1 MLKKQ
6 RRKELGI
13 SREIVPR
20 IFNHS
25 IKGMEAVYD
34 QFDYQKEKFKAM
46 EKWNRKL
53 QAIITGE
60 KGKIVELIK
69 K

>member
-13 SREIVPR
+13 SREIAPR

-25 IKGMEAVYD
+25 VKGMEAVYD

-53 QAIITGE
+53 DSIITG
-60 KGKIVELIK
+60 KRAKVIELVK
-69 K
+69 